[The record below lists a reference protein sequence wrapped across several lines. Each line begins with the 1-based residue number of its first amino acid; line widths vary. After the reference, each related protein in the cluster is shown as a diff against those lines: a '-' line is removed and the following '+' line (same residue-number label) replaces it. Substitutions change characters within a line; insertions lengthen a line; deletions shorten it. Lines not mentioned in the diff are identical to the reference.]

1 MGGVDEALEDDVIDD
16 GAGGWWSANG
26 DECAMAAVAFV
37 FEDIVDEDEEDDCKR
52 CSGAQFVSDAG
63 PVCRSIMQ

>member
-16 GAGGWWSANG
+16 GAGEWWSANG

-37 FEDIVDEDEEDDCKR
+37 FEEIVDDDEEEDCKR
-52 CSGAQFVSDAG
+52 CSGAQLVSDAG